1 MNTFFRDHPVVLL
14 LLMFIAGMF
23 AAQFSGMLL
32 LKIFY
37 PAANVQSLA
46 ALTKSHPEAWHLV
59 RWIQLL
65 HSTLSMIVPAVVF
78 TKWMDGKWLPYEPA
92 AEKPSIGA
100 LVFIPVLLFTL
111 MPLMQTMYVFNQGMD
126 IPGEFG
132 QSLKSM
138 EDQMNGL
145 IEGML
150 SDSSTYATVFNVFL
164 MVLLAAIAEEL
175 FFRGALQRFIIRKT
189 GDEHA
194 GILIAAIF
202 FSSVHMQFYGFLP
215 RLALGILFGY
225 IYFRTKRLVAPILAH
240 AMFNGLQL
248 GTYYYSV
255 RNGIASESEELLL
268 MPVSFTMA
276 STLLFFMMYYSFH
289 AYTEKKK

>member
-1 MNTFFRDHPVVLL
+1 MNTLFRNNPVVLL

-37 PAANVQSLA
+37 PAANVQSLT
-46 ALTKSHPEAWHLV
+46 ALTTKHPEAWHLV

-65 HSTLSMIVPAVVF
+65 HSFLSMIVPAILF
-78 TKWMDGKWLPYEPA
+78 TKWMDGKWLPYEST
-92 AEKPSIGA
+92 AEKPSLGA

-111 MPLMQTMYVFNQGMD
+111 MPLMQTMYVFNQGMN

-132 QSLKSM
+132 QSLKAM

-150 SDSSTYATVFNVFL
+150 SDTSTYATVFNVFL
-164 MVLLAAIAEEL
+164 MVFLAAIAEEW
-175 FFRGALQRFIIRKT
+175 FFRGTLQRFIIRRT

-194 GILIAAIF
+194 GILISAIF

-225 IYFRTKRLVAPILAH
+225 IYFRTRRLLAPMLAH
-240 AMFNGLQL
+240 ALFNGLQL

-255 RNGIASESEELLL
+255 QHGVAAESKELLL
-268 MPVSFTMA
+268 MPVSFTIA

-289 AYTEKKK
+289 TYTEKKE